1 MSCPFESVTSEVH
14 GDAVSS
20 GMRSIP
26 TAILTLGLLL
36 TAPAASALEHHV
48 GFGLHYWTALDD
60 LEDEGLDVDESGTS
74 ALALWRV
81 GVPGPFAFELDLEYF
96 PDGFAGSDGDAFAP
110 QAFVLLGGFVYVG
123 VGVGVT
129 FADLPDGD
137 DVSDPFYAARLGLAF
152 PVLPRVRLDLHANY
166 QADTFQGLGDAESDS
181 ITLGANVRFK
191 LD

>member
-1 MSCPFESVTSEVH
+1 
-14 GDAVSS
+14 
-20 GMRSIP
+20 MRSIP

-110 QAFVLLGGFVYVG
+110 QAFVLLGGFVYGG

-137 DVSDPFYAARLGLAF
+137 DVSDPFYAARIGYELTL
-152 PVLPRVRLDLHANY
+152 VPRVHLDINLNY
-166 QADTFQGLGDAESDS
+166 RAGTFDTLDEASSDT
-181 ITLGANVRFK
+181 ITLGAAVRFG
-191 LD
+191 L